1 MTTERILLTVRTTQ
15 IPDGELPEIMELQSE
30 GTLTRY
36 PDRVELSYVESEMT
50 GLEGVATTFTVFTD
64 GSVRLTR
71 DGDALQ
77 SCMNFRLNEADD
89 SLYDV
94 GFGALLLTVTARRI
108 QIDWVRHLLEVEYD
122 VQVEH
127 CRMGTNLYHIEYR
140 KL

>member
-1 MTTERILLTVRTTQ
+1 MTAEKILLTIRTVQ
-15 IPDGELPEIMELQSE
+15 MVDGDPPEVMELQSE
-30 GTLTRY
+30 GTLTRF

-71 DGDALQ
+71 DGKALQ
-77 SCMNFRLNEADD
+77 SCMNFRLNQPDD

-108 QIDWVRHLLEVEYD
+108 QVDWVRHRLEVEYD

-127 CRMGTNLYHIEYR
+127 SRMGTNLYHIEYR